1 LATLAAAPSGF
12 ALCRPV
18 PRPAEPRVV
27 PPRPAADAASEAFLD
42 DLEQRT
48 FRWFWELADPVTA
61 LVPDRAPSPSF
72 SSVAAVGFGLTAYT
86 IGAERGWVTR
96 AEAAGRAGRT
106 LRFLLDAPQGARAAG

>member
-1 LATLAAAPSGF
+1 M
-12 ALCRPV
+12 
-18 PRPAEPRVV
+18 
-27 PPRPAADAASEAFLD
+27 D

-61 LVPDRAPSPSF
+61 LIPDRAPSPSF

-96 AEAAGRAGRT
+96 AGRPAARPA
-106 LRFLLDAPQGARAAG
+106 LRFLLDAPQGARAAGETGFHGIYTTTSST